1 MKVTKRQLRR
11 IIREEKA
18 RILREARLD
27 DVHNVVVNVDG
38 TERGGASFTYYGV
51 GQLQDVVDGQILN
64 PQDLR
69 RLADKIE
76 RDMSAQ
82 PGAEIVLD
90 ID

>member
-1 MKVTKRQLRR
+1 MKITKRRLRR

-38 TERGGASFTYYGV
+38 TGRGGASFTYYGV

>member
-1 MKVTKRQLRR
+1 MKITKRQLRR

-18 RILREARLD
+18 RILKEARLD
-27 DVHNVVVNVDG
+27 DVHNVIVNVDG
-38 TERGGASFTYYGV
+38 TERSGASFTYYGV

-76 RDMSAQ
+76 MDMAAQ

>member
-1 MKVTKRQLRR
+1 MKITKRQLRR

-18 RILREARLD
+18 RILRESLD
-27 DVHNVVVNVDG
+27 RVHRVVVNVDG
-38 TERGGASFTYYGV
+38 TERSGASFTYYGV
-51 GQLQDVVDGQILN
+51 GKLQDVVDGQILN